1 MVIVKFFL
9 SLLVLD
15 SQDVCFRVHSQTV
28 ICPIQDFQMSILGQN
43 TAAKVPFF
51 YLLPKYF
58 VIKMHNFAFFVR
70 KIEYLCMFFLELWK
84 KYCSFV
90 GE

>member
-43 TAAKVPFF
+43 TAAKVTLFCV
-51 YLLPKYF
+51 LPKYF
-58 VIKMHNFAFFVR
+58 VRKMHKIGWFVR
-70 KIEYLCMFFLELWK
+70 KWNICAGFSWK
-84 KYCSFV
+84 NERKV
-90 GE
+90 VVL

>member
-15 SQDVCFRVHSQTV
+15 SQDVCFRVHSQTE

-43 TAAKVPFF
+43 TAAKVTLFCV
-51 YLLPKYF
+51 LPKYF
-58 VIKMHNFAFFVR
+58 VRKMHKIEWFVR
-70 KIEYLCMFFLELWK
+70 KMEYLCRFFLE
-84 KYCSFV
+84 
-90 GE
+90 E